1 MQPPRIIDMHES
13 DFIQFERNARIS
25 LRVTNFAEAILQAWT
40 PKEEKMKDKNE
51 SDYMSQMERSL
62 SKVIKCVVQERVATM
77 CGGL

>member
-1 MQPPRIIDMHES
+1 MHES
-13 DFIQFERNARIS
+13 DFIQFERNAPIS